1 MSDKNPIAPRIS
13 WKDMQEPMPLEDYA
27 AQRMQEQA
35 DQPADLSALGEF
47 PWETIYAAF
56 DPDRLQDDRYKG
68 KNYVYTADDINRIN
82 ENMPKIAVGR
92 GARKESLHFFVR
104 NPDGSLELRD
114 PVNGTTSRTTGRH
127 GETLSDKASGGP
139 PPGTAL
145 GVHGHIPGTAGFAD
159 FVDHKTPY
167 GDSGAL
173 SHAEP
178 FPMATVAQPM
188 SGPYRGQNMVG
199 VHEMVNGRLQFRAPL
214 GAMSDDDRRRLQHN
228 LDRSQEKFY
237 K

>member
-1 MSDKNPIAPRIS
+1 MSDKNPIAPRVS

-68 KNYVYTADDINRIN
+68 KNYVYTADINRIN
-82 ENMPKIAVGR
+82 ESMPKIAVRR

-104 NPDGSLELRD
+104 NPDGCLELRD
-114 PVNGTTSRTTGRH
+114 TVNGTTSRT
-127 GETLSDKASGGP
+127 
-139 PPGTAL
+139 
-145 GVHGHIPGTAGFAD
+145 AGFAD
-159 FVDHKTPY
+159 FLDQETPY

-173 SHAEP
+173 SRAEP

-199 VHEMVNGRLQFRAPL
+199 VHEMANGCLQFRAPL